1 MAILYRRSVSTP
13 LIRVRH
19 GLLMV
24 TANVCC
30 CLALQNLIQVIQAD
44 FNRRAEAA
52 RDETAS
58 VVLPGQAYEP
68 MIRMVDFQE
77 LLTTYEIGLNLKIDV
92 KGMIKDIRKFQLA
105 DSMFLASS

>member
-1 MAILYRRSVSTP
+1 
-13 LIRVRH
+13 
-19 GLLMV
+19 
-24 TANVCC
+24 
-30 CLALQNLIQVIQAD
+30 
-44 FNRRAEAA
+44 
-52 RDETAS
+52 
-58 VVLPGQAYEP
+58 